1 MRSQKVLVFV
11 QTLKQVI
18 WKRVMFFSSCFE
30 VSLEYVSISLYYRVK
45 LDPLLRRHLSEDPV
59 KCLLCYIVSVL
70 WLMGMLPVFIP
81 VGFLCG
87 SLLRLSRL
95 LFHWFRCSK
104 LACEWPSEM
113 ITSKMFTFGPVE
125 VIFLPFMHAFVK
137 GNSFFL
143 AQ

>member
-1 MRSQKVLVFV
+1 M
-11 QTLKQVI
+11 
-18 WKRVMFFSSCFE
+18 C
-30 VSLEYVSISLYYRVK
+30 ISLYYRVK
-45 LDPLLRRHLSEDPV
+45 LDPLLRRDLSEDPI

-70 WLMGMLPVFIP
+70 WLMGMLLVFIP

-137 GNSFFL
+137 GKSFFL
-143 AQ
+143 NKLDCYSLMVTTSVELMSIWLYSGFIL